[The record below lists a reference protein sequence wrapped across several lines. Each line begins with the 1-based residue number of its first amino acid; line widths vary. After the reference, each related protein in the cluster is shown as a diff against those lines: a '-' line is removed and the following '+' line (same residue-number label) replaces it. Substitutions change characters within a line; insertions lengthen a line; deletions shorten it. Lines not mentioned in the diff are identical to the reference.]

1 MSTKR
6 RTILALGGAAATGL
20 AWLVLAAPGSH
31 QEDTAAMASEMS
43 VDNGFVVLPTV
54 APSMKAPLTPL
65 PAVTPSAAATSAPP
79 APVGN
84 VQPIMDPYAG

>member
-1 MSTKR
+1 MSAKR
-6 RTILALGGAAATGL
+6 YAILALSGAAATGL
-20 AWLVLAAPGSH
+20 AWLALAAPGSYR
-31 QEDTAAMASEMS
+31 EDTAVLAGGKP
-43 VDNGFVVLPTV
+43 VGNGFVVLPTV

-79 APVGN
+79 APIGN